1 MAKVVQARLDDE
13 TDGILKDLRR
23 RTGLSDSELVRRGV
37 RSLAALSQPAS
48 GVRFIG
54 IGRFSSGVRDLG
66 SNKAHL
72 EGLGR
77 K

>member
-1 MAKVVQARLDDE
+1 MAKLVQARLDDE
-13 TDGILKDLRR
+13 TDELLKELRK

-37 RSLAALSQPAS
+37 RSLAESLPTRA
-48 GVRFIG
+48 GVRVIG
-54 IGRFSSGVRDLG
+54 VGRFSSGVRDLG

-72 EGLGR
+72 AGLGR

>member
-1 MAKVVQARLDDE
+1 MARVVQARLDDE
-13 TDGILKDLRR
+13 TEELLAELRQ

-37 RSLAALSQPAS
+37 RSLAALSPPAS
-48 GVRFIG
+48 GLRVTG
-54 IGRFSSGVRDLG
+54 MGRFASGVRDLG

-72 EGLGR
+72 RGFAR

>member
-13 TDGILKDLRR
+13 TDGILKELRR

-48 GVRFIG
+48 STRFVG

-66 SNKAHL
+66 SSKAHL
-72 EGLGR
+72 AGFGR

>member
-13 TDGILKDLRR
+13 TDRILKDLRR

-48 GVRFIG
+48 SVRFVG
-54 IGRFSSGVRDLG
+54 IGRFSSGIRDLG
-66 SNKAHL
+66 SNQAHL
-72 EGLGR
+72 DGFGR